1 MKPDRE
7 SLSRAIRR
15 ARNMADDQP
24 LSNSDI
30 ERIDR
35 EIREERVAEMEE
47 AFERA
52 FTKILNDQFQRVGKW
67 TVNGI
72 IAGLVLIVI
81 AWSVAEYLKMKS

>member
-7 SLSRAIRR
+7 ELSRAIRR
-15 ARNMADDQP
+15 ARAMADDQP
-24 LSNSDI
+24 LSNADI
-30 ERIDR
+30 DRIDK
-35 EIREERVAEMEE
+35 EIREERVSEMEE

-52 FTKILNDQFQRVGKW
+52 FTKILNNQFQRVGKW

>member
-1 MKPDRE
+1 
-7 SLSRAIRR
+7 
-15 ARNMADDQP
+15 MADDQP

-30 ERIDR
+30 ERIDK
-35 EIREERVAEMEE
+35 EIREERVSEMEE

-52 FTKILNDQFQRVGKW
+52 FTKILNNQFQRVGKW